1 MPEKYDPNEIVQ
13 EYIEEDKLEDDETG
27 NNKEKES
34 IAYKLH
40 PWHGKSKRDRKQ
52 YIEELLIAYKTGKMQ
67 RDTIENKRLKEH
79 MGITKNRRGQNKS
92 PKN

>member
-1 MPEKYDPNEIVQ
+1 MPDKYDPNEIVQ
-13 EYIEEDKLEDDETG
+13 EYIEEDKEEDEEDG
-27 NNKEKES
+27 KQKEKES

-67 RDTIENKRLKEH
+67 KDAVENKRLKEH
-79 MGITKNRRGQNKS
+79 VGMTKNKKGMGS
-92 PKN
+92 PPKH